1 MNTVKEIKVI
11 KENMTLTELSEIK
24 NVYFQDNIFTNDL
37 GQTVTGIST
46 TGIIHLTKAQGY
58 ANRNAPTK
66 IFLPSDSNMT
76 FTVTPE
82 EA

>member
-1 MNTVKEIKVI
+1 MTQL
-11 KENMTLTELSEIK
+11 TLTELSEIK
-24 NVYFQDNIFTNDL
+24 NNCFQNNVFTNAL

-58 ANRNAPTK
+58 VNRNAPTK
-66 IFLPSDSNMT
+66 IFLPSDSDMI
-76 FTVTPE
+76 FTVMPE